1 MNPLLVNDCI
11 VRSPSPSPRA
21 RLFCFPYAGGSSS
34 IYSRWHTGLSEGTE
48 VYAVEL
54 PGRGWRSSEPCAKDM
69 DSLVERLCSAFESM
83 LDLPFFFFGH
93 SMGALLAFSCARALR
108 RRHLRLPEHLFVSAR
123 VPPERPNPDR
133 SALTMTDQE
142 LIEMIRRR
150 GGTPPEV
157 LAEPDLMAR
166 LLPSIRA
173 DFVLL
178 DSYRYVPDAPLGCPI
193 TGFTGTRDT
202 YATKLDLG
210 EWALHTTGPFSLL
223 EFEGGHFF
231 INSGRD
237 RVVRSVDQAIRD
249 SLRAGGHSRAPG

>member
-1 MNPLLVNDCI
+1 MAMEQNDENLVVLED
-11 VRSPSPSPRA
+11 
-21 RLFCFPYAGGSSS
+21 PYVAAIYLREFISQEYVFRYGQDEGS
-34 IYSRWHTGLSEGTE
+34 RGL
-48 VYAVEL
+48 AD
-54 PGRGWRSSEPCAKDM
+54 DM
-69 DSLVERLCSAFESM
+69 A
-83 LDLPFFFFGH
+83 
-93 SMGALLAFSCARALR
+93 
-108 RRHLRLPEHLFVSAR
+108 FVSAR

-133 SALTMTDQE
+133 SAVTMTDGE

-193 TGFTGTRDT
+193 TGFTGTRDPH
-202 YATKLDLG
+202 ATKLDLR

-223 EFEGGHFF
+223 ELEGGHFF

-249 SLRAGGHSRAPG
+249 SSRAGGHPRAPANPAAGRSGAV